1 MYQTFYDKKDIKL
14 SCSCQS
20 FPLALDFTVFT
31 VVPAGEISRDAIK
44 PHPATQTSTLVTALP
59 NLLLQMEMGLK
70 LGLCATLLP
79 PSSAS
84 VHLIVHMAVLDSTLQ
99 GVQ

>member
-1 MYQTFYDKKDIKL
+1 MIKKTLNSAVLVNHFHLHLISQFSPL
-14 SCSCQS
+14 SLLVKYPVMQS
-20 FPLALDFTVFT
+20 NLTQP
-31 VVPAGEISRDAIK
+31 PK
-44 PHPATQTSTLVTALP
+44 PRHFVAALP
-59 NLLLQMEMGLK
+59 NLILQMEMGLK